1 MAASPEEVDGA
12 IFNRRLNDLA
22 RNINLECGL
31 PGAGGC
37 RPAFCRAWSAA
48 MNVRGLHGV
57 PKELLIKPTVKESQD
72 GRASARKLGAM
83 DKDANMRGQLLNAYD
98 DPSGALSNVV
108 RYSREQA
115 FVKVR
120 RATDRHYRKLL
131 SAGRLFEAKFAPG
144 AQLGFRLHIAAYSK
158 DKAVREV
165 LEIEETYED
174 CPFWPDKL
182 QPTDELVAVN
192 GKLVVEASR
201 ESFPGIVAE
210 VTSAARP
217 MVLTF
222 ASGLHRAKAFSEQQR
237 RRAAGG
243 DARPVEAVDAEDDA
257 EDRFAAEY
265 DAAQQDRARNLEEAR
280 RQGIRD
286 GEREVA
292 FLLDQEACPC
302 FHFHLG
308 LAAKKCP
315 DCCEPVDAQKVLAE
329 AEIPGFK
336 RVPGRKADCAYSKGQ
351 LVKVRAG
358 CANPRL
364 GWYGGYVRSPASVG
378 VLPIDHA
385 SIGVVV
391 DVDLTAYEFAVVTVC
406 FDWVVRGFK
415 VDAAD
420 LEAVHRGDEK
430 AYDGH
435 YDLQAASL
443 DAFEKERRR
452 RTSSFGHVDRAYIF
466 VNEDLEDHIHNVVRP
481 ANARRSIA
489 AMELERYDEDSRGGS
504 IVVAHEAAMKRKHRK
519 SIDIRERQTDYP
531 CKPLYEDAPTES
543 VTPEASEQDP
553 LDIVDAGALI
563 DYVFGEIDD
572 TIKFAK
578 DELYADEDDEED
590 VKAPHMTET
599 LFPEDG
605 LEKHVYELGYFPGE
619 DIGKDRRNSFNPP
632 TASQFGK
639 AKIEKL
645 DDVNHARQAP
655 HITEELSYVCA
666 DPEYDARF
674 AVTGW
679 DGDITEA
686 MSFRVPFVEV
696 DVALPDL
703 PDRIEIPHFRLPDVP
718 SFMLHMPKF
727 GVPDIDIPDL
737 PIPHIPGVDIHDFDM
752 LPEVEKPKFNIPK
765 GPAIPHDRDFWDPTM
780 VENRMRKAKEASF
793 RAAKSVRNIKL
804 RRKKPDA
811 GEPQE
816 EFAAPPVATMHDEED
831 YEHSFHRHGADVAGL
846 GDMHGYADEPRTVPD
861 GFAEAKDDFAPDI
874 DDFQFQSAFAKSR
887 QHKYADSAA
896 DRVGEL
902 PGRKPPPVSLSS
914 ESSFRRADLKHR
926 EFSQAKKRATMM
938 AFPEMEYHPEAKG
951 TYGDVVA
958 GGPH

>member
-1 MAASPEEVDGA
+1 
-12 IFNRRLNDLA
+12 
-22 RNINLECGL
+22 
-31 PGAGGC
+31 
-37 RPAFCRAWSAA
+37 

-83 DKDANMRGQLLNAYD
+83 DKDANVRGQLLNAYD

-115 FVKVR
+115 FV
-120 RATDRHYRKLL
+120 
-131 SAGRLFEAKFAPG
+131 
-144 AQLGFRLHIAAYSK
+144 
-158 DKAVREV
+158 KAVREV

-237 RRAAGG
+237 RPAAGG
-243 DARPVEAVDAEDDA
+243 GARPVEAVDAENDD

-292 FLLDQEACPC
+292 CLLDQEACPC

-391 DVDLTAYEFAVVTVC
+391 DVDLTAYEFAVVSVC

-420 LEAVHRGDEK
+420 LEAAHRGDEK

-466 VNEDLEDHIHNVVRP
+466 VNEDLEDHVRNVVRP

-489 AMELERYDEDSRGGS
+489 AMELERDDEDSRGGS
-504 IVVAHEAAMKRKHRK
+504 IIVAHEAAMKRKHRK
-519 SIDIRERQTDYP
+519 PIDIRERQTDYP

-578 DELYADEDDEED
+578 DELYAGGTRRRQG
-590 VKAPHMTET
+590 AHMTET

-619 DIGKDRRNSFNPP
+619 DIGKDRRNSRP
-632 TASQFGK
+632 TS
-639 AKIEKL
+639 
-645 DDVNHARQAP
+645 RR
-655 HITEELSYVCA
+655 SSRRA

-737 PIPHIPGVDIHDFDM
+737 PIPTSRRRHPRLDM
-752 LPEVEKPKFNIPK
+752 LPEVEAQVQDPQ
-765 GPAIPHDRDFWDPTM
+765 GAGDPHDRDFWDPTM
-780 VENRMRKAKEASF
+780 VENRMRRAKEASF
-793 RAAKSVRNIKL
+793 RAATSVRNIKL
-804 RRKKPDA
+804 RRKKPDG
-811 GEPQE
+811 GETQE

-831 YEHSFHRHGADVAGL
+831 YEHSFHRAGADVAGL

-896 DRVGEL
+896 DRVAEL
-902 PGRKPPPVSLSS
+902 RAAS
-914 ESSFRRADLKHR
+914 RR
-926 EFSQAKKRATMM
+926 
-938 AFPEMEYHPEAKG
+938 G
-951 TYGDVVA
+951 VA
-958 GGPH
+958 VLGGFLRQRT

>member
-1 MAASPEEVDGA
+1 
-12 IFNRRLNDLA
+12 
-22 RNINLECGL
+22 
-31 PGAGGC
+31 
-37 RPAFCRAWSAA
+37 

-72 GRASARKLGAM
+72 GRASARRLGAM
-83 DKDANMRGQLLNAYD
+83 DKDANVRGQLLNAYD

-243 DARPVEAVDAEDDA
+243 GARPVEAVDAENDD

-292 FLLDQEACPC
+292 CLLDQEACPC

-391 DVDLTAYEFAVVTVC
+391 DVDLTAYEFAVVSVC

-420 LEAVHRGDEK
+420 LEAAHRGDEK

-466 VNEDLEDHIHNVVRP
+466 VNEDLEDHIRRP
-481 ANARRSIA
+481 SRAGQGSIA
-489 AMELERYDEDSRGGS
+489 AMELERYDEDARGGS
-504 IVVAHEAAMKRKHRK
+504 IIVAHEAAMKRKHRK

-605 LEKHVYELGYFPGE
+605 LEKH
-619 DIGKDRRNSFNPP
+619 
-632 TASQFGK
+632 
-639 AKIEKL
+639 
-645 DDVNHARQAP
+645 AP

-737 PIPHIPGVDIHDFDM
+737 PMPHIPGVDIHDFDM
-752 LPEVEKPKFNIPK
+752 LPEVEKPKFKIPK

-780 VENRMRKAKEASF
+780 VENRMRRAKEAS
-793 RAAKSVRNIKL
+793 
-804 RRKKPDA
+804 
-811 GEPQE
+811 E

-896 DRVGEL
+896 DRVAEL